1 MNKHTKKSMYAV
13 RWGLGPYEI
22 FFSPPQFF
30 NNGLSFKNKKACLIN
45 LIHNTFDLFKLFNIL
60 LILAI
65 IIMPQ
70 DVFI

>member
-1 MNKHTKKSMYAV
+1 MKKKKNS
-13 RWGLGPYEI
+13 PTI
-22 FFSPPQFF
+22 FFIMVC
-30 NNGLSFKNKKACLIN
+30 FKNKKACLIN
-45 LIHNTFDLFKLFNIL
+45 LIHNTFDVFKLFNIL